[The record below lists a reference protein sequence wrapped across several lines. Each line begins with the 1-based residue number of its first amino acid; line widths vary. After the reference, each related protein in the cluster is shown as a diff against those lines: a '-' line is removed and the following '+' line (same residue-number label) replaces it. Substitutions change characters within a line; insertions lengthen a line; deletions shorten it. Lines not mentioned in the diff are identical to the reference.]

1 MKRFMY
7 IIHIVSETIPTAE
20 KKLLD
25 LLFLGV
31 ISLQTTILGKIF
43 AYFFTFYKTFPSSQ
57 LKRDQIIF
65 TREWMYQKSC
75 RGHFC
80 RWAGLSVKGVIADG
94 RVWAPTQ
101 EKKKNSGEKFGNIE
115 KILDVLRIDGQYP
128 AGLPKSKFWQLY
140 YISCN
145 TSCNI
150 AKTQL

>member
-1 MKRFMY
+1 MKRFLY

-65 TREWMYQKSC
+65 TREWMYELPQELPRTFSPMGGLEC
-75 RGHFC
+75 QGSYRQ
-80 RWAGLSVKGVIADG
+80 WAGLSAHTI
-94 RVWAPTQ
+94 
-101 EKKKNSGEKFGNIE
+101 
-115 KILDVLRIDGQYP
+115 RIDGQYP
-128 AGLPKSKFWQLY
+128 ACLPKGKFWQLY

-145 TSCNI
+145 TSCNT